1 MNGKGW
7 GCCIG
12 CVVLGAV
19 GGILYMKHR
28 EKMKPMAAQLL
39 AKSMHL
45 KDKALE
51 YAERAKECAGDIAA
65 EAVHINESAYI
76 NESATGAQS

>member
-28 EKMKPMAAQLL
+28 EKIKPMAAQLL

-65 EAVHINESAYI
+65 EAAHI